1 MNAQAR
7 WAMQTFRAS
16 DALVIAY
23 ALDDYTDPWKAAD
36 TLILIHAAM
45 GSSKR
50 FYAWVPHLARD
61 VRVVR
66 IDLRGHGESGNP
78 AAGQLTQQRLVQDVV
93 ELADHVGATRFHVAG
108 SSAGAIVAEKV
119 AIDYP
124 ERVLSLAAFAGTG
137 GIKHAH
143 QDQLSWVKRIGEQG
157 LAGFLRETIADRFDL
172 ETAAPGFVDWFIAES
187 AKTPVQV
194 LERFV
199 PMMREFVVI
208 DELHRIRCPTLAIAP
223 GGDPIHPVA
232 NYRALQDRI
241 PGCEF
246 VVYEGLPHNI
256 TDAVPDRC
264 AQDLRRFLLKHGMAG
279 RQSTTEALPCSAS
292 GR

>member
-1 MNAQAR
+1 MKHEGAR
-7 WAMQTFRAS
+7 WEMQTFRAS
-16 DALVIAY
+16 DGLTIAY
-23 ALDDYTDPWKAAD
+23 ALDDYTDPWKPAD

-66 IDLRGHGESGNP
+66 IDMRGHGQTEAPSP
-78 AAGQLTQQRLVQDVV
+78 AQLDQDRLVTDIV
-93 ELADHVGATRFHVAG
+93 ELADHVGARTFHVAG

-119 AIDYP
+119 AIDHP

-137 GIKHAH
+137 GIKHAL
-143 QDQLSWVKRIGEQG
+143 QDQNSWVKQIGEKG
-157 LAGFLRETIADRFDL
+157 LAAFLRDTIGDRVDL
-172 ETAAPGFVDWFIAES
+172 KSAEPGFVDWFIAES
-187 AKTPVQV
+187 AKTSVPVLQ
-194 LERFV
+194 RFV

-208 DELHRIRCPTLAIAP
+208 DDLHRIRCPVLAVAP
-223 GGDPIHPVA
+223 GGDPIHTVD
-232 NYRALQDRI
+232 NYRALPDRI

-246 VVYEGLPHNI
+246 IVYEGLPHNI

-264 AQDLRRFLLKHGMAG
+264 AEDLKRFILKHKLEPDYGVKG
-279 RQSTTEALPCSAS
+279 RGA
-292 GR
+292 